1 MSRATQIERIIAKG
15 QLVPFAF
22 TQDALA
28 ASQTDAQ
35 LNIIET
41 AATSGTLGV
50 TEYITPWEGEIIG
63 ISVLLEGTAATAGTL
78 TVGPT
83 VGGTEKTALTQT
95 LTTGKEARATVL
107 RGSIPFA
114 AGDNIGC
121 EITTDASWDG
131 TGLDLVALVW
141 TLLYLEGI

>member
-1 MSRATQIERIIAKG
+1 MQITNEMGRY
-15 QLVPFAF
+15 QVVPLMF

-50 TEYITPWEGEIIG
+50 TEYALPWDGEIIA
-63 ISVLLEGTAATAGTL
+63 ISVLLEGTAATAGSL

-83 VGGTEKTALTQT
+83 IAGTEKTDLQVS
-95 LTTGKEARATVL
+95 LTTGKEATKKVA
-107 RGSIPFA
+107 RGTIPFV

-131 TGLDLVALVW
+131 TGLDACVLVW
-141 TLLYLEGI
+141 VAVEIEGI